1 MLFLFLFS
9 LFLTTETFGFL
20 HCFSCKHFLRD
31 KDGKCALFPKIP
43 KETVDLKKKEIDY
56 FYSSTAREFKD
67 MCGEKA
73 TKYA

>member
-1 MLFLFLFS
+1 MLVLFLFS
-9 LFLTTETFGFL
+9 LFVTETFGL

-43 KETVDLKKKEIDY
+43 KETVDLSKKKKEIDY